1 MATNSSRKTSVIWEF
16 FTVGEDT
23 KFAICDAYET
33 KVPRG
38 GDSTK
43 SFTTTN
49 LVHHLTTKH
58 PEIHTKYLERKANK
72 EPKQPK
78 ETKKRSLE
86 IQLSLIEVQDL
97 TKIWDINDHRAQ

>member
-1 MATNSSRKTSVIWEF
+1 VIWEF

-23 KFAICDAYET
+23 KFAICDECEA

-58 PEIHTKYLERKANK
+58 PEIHAKYIERKGNRTSAVLMHN
-72 EPKQPK
+72 
-78 ETKKRSLE
+78 
-86 IQLSLIEVQDL
+86 
-97 TKIWDINDHRAQ
+97 A